1 MMPTMFLAQ
10 SRCVRVRAPS
20 YIRARLV
27 TRAALLALVTVIW
40 AGTAAAQQNANPA
53 AAFPLKPM
61 RMLVSYTPGGTT
73 DLVARTVGQKITDY
87 TGQAVA
93 VENRPSANGIIATQ
107 AIARSAPDGYSL
119 LFSTSGHTSVAMA
132 LLGSKL
138 PFDPFKELAPIA
150 LLVLS
155 TQMIVAHPSLN
166 VRTIPELIK
175 LAKARPGELSYG
187 SVGVG
192 SSNHLGM
199 ELLKYMGGF
208 EMTHV
213 PYKGGSQMSVDLT
226 GGRVHAALNSMVSI
240 LPYIKTGKLVP
251 LAIGAAKRSPAL
263 PDLPT
268 VAESGFPDYNVST
281 WYGLFAPAGTPR
293 EVIAKLNVE
302 INKALSDPQVV
313 KLFTTQGVEP
323 QGGTPED
330 LAKLMRDEYER
341 WKKLI
346 IATKLQTE

>member
-1 MMPTMFLAQ
+1 MPDANVDNACLT
-10 SRCVRVRAPS
+10 
-20 YIRARLV
+20 
-27 TRAALLALVTVIW
+27 AALTFTLMAC
-40 AGTAAAQQNANPA
+40 AGTAAAQPSAKPA
-53 AAFPLKPM
+53 IHFPLKPM
-61 RMLVSYTPGGTT
+61 RIMVSYTPGGTT
-73 DLVARTVGQKITDY
+73 DMVARTVGQKITDY
-87 TGQAVA
+87 TSQPVSI
-93 VENRPSANGIIATQ
+93 ENRPSANGVIATQ

-119 LFSTSGHTSVAMA
+119 LFSTSGHTSVAAA
-132 LLGSKL
+132 LLGPKL
-138 PFDPFKELAPIA
+138 PFDPFKELAPIT

-166 VRTIPELIK
+166 VRTIPELVK
-175 LAKARPGELSYG
+175 LAKSRPGELSYG

-240 LPYIKTGKLVP
+240 LPYIKAGKLVP
-251 LAIGAAKRSPAL
+251 LAIGAAKRSQAM

-268 VAESGFPDYNVST
+268 VAESGYPDYNVST

-293 EVIAKLNVE
+293 EVIAKLNAE
-302 INKALSDPQVV
+302 INKALIDPHVV

-330 LAKLMRDEYER
+330 LARIMRDEYER

-346 IATKLQTE
+346 VATKLQAE